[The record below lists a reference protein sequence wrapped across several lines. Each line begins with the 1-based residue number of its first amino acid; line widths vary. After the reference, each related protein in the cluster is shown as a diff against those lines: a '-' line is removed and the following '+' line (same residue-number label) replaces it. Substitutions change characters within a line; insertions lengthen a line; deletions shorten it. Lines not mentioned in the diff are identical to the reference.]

1 VARKMSAPLTV
12 ACDGADVDGALPPK
26 HFRAPTGVWWFQV
39 PRIGDVRLIAVAA
52 SEDSPVEA
60 PAAVRSVSRVP
71 LLRRII
77 GYGGATGPLPD
88 HPPAF
93 AQR

>member
-1 VARKMSAPLTV
+1 MARKMSAPLTV
-12 ACDGADVDGALPPK
+12 ACDGADVDGVAAQA
-26 HFRAPTGVWWFQV
+26 FRAPTGVWWFQV
-39 PRIGDVRLIAVAA
+39 PRIGDVRLIAAVA